1 MAQLAGTLEALN
13 NWIENVQQKLQ
24 SRPKTQAMFETCIR
38 NTIET
43 TFRELPDGTTFV
55 ITGDIPAMWL
65 RDSAAQ
71 ARPYMLLASKD
82 PAIERLLRGIVE
94 RQLRYVIHDP
104 YANAFN
110 ESPNGQG
117 HQDDDTAMTPWI
129 WERKYEVDSL
139 CYPLQLAYLLWKNT
153 GSTSQFNDTFQ
164 EAAKLILT
172 VWTQEQNHE
181 MNSEYRFERG
191 NCPVTDTLPRDG
203 RGTPTGKTGMTWSGF
218 RPSDDACAYGYLIP
232 SNMFAVVVLRYLAEI
247 AEAVLND
254 LELKDKALTLA
265 DEIDRG
271 IRQYGTFEHP
281 VYGTIFAYETDGLG
295 NHNLMDDANV
305 PSLLSIPYLSY
316 ASSDDPIYK
325 NTRSFILSEDNPYF
339 YEGSAT
345 SGIGSPHTPSG
356 YIWHIALAMQ
366 GLTAQSP
373 EEKARLLD
381 LLERT
386 DGDKGMM
393 HEGFDA
399 NDPNKY
405 TREWFSW
412 ANMMYCELVLDVCG
426 IRVAG

>member
-1 MAQLAGTLEALN
+1 
-13 NWIENVQQKLQ
+13 
-24 SRPKTQAMFETCIR
+24 
-38 NTIET
+38 
-43 TFRELPDGTTFV
+43 
-55 ITGDIPAMWL
+55 
-65 RDSAAQ
+65 
-71 ARPYMLLASKD
+71 
-82 PAIERLLRGIVE
+82 
-94 RQLRYVIHDP
+94 
-104 YANAFN
+104 
-110 ESPNGQG
+110 
-117 HQDDDTAMTPWI
+117 
-129 WERKYEVDSL
+129 
-139 CYPLQLAYLLWKNT
+139 
-153 GSTSQFNDTFQ
+153 
-164 EAAKLILT
+164 
-172 VWTQEQNHE
+172 
-181 MNSEYRFERG
+181 
-191 NCPVTDTLPRDG
+191 
-203 RGTPTGKTGMTWSGF
+203 
-218 RPSDDACAYGYLIP
+218 
-232 SNMFAVVVLRYLAEI
+232 MFAVVVLRYLAEI

-265 DEIDRG
+265 DEIDHG

-295 NHNLMDDANV
+295 HHRLMDDANV
-305 PSLLSIPYLSY
+305 PSLLAIPYLGY

-339 YEGSAT
+339 YAGAAA

-373 EEKARLLD
+373 EEKERLLD

-393 HEGFDA
+393 HEGFDV

-426 IRVAG
+426 IRVAR